1 MARNKVNFPNEFSH
15 ISNIKLDENSG
26 DLLVALHEYKTQELH
41 ELKDELAR
49 AQIDDIGDWLYSF
62 YGKFAG
68 IDLTGNKTV
77 KDYIDA
83 NIEAN
88 SSASAISGLHQS
100 MLNAMSDINYINLQ
114 IAEIQNNLLVIND
127 NDVPDSTNTNANDG
141 TEPNI

>member
-49 AQIDDIGDWLYSF
+49 AQIDDISDWLYSF
-62 YGKFAG
+62 YEKLGD

-77 KDYIDA
+77 KNYIDSSS
-83 NIEAN
+83 N
-88 SSASAISGLHQS
+88 STSIAGHHQS
-100 MLNAMSDINYINLQ
+100 ILNCMSDINYIKSQ
-114 IAEIQNNLLVIND
+114 ILDIQDNLLVIND
-127 NDVPDSTNTNANDG
+127 IPDSTTNTNANDG